1 MIDRRKRHDRKVLKK
16 LEKIFKEM
24 DAMDDP
30 LYLPPK
36 KKTDKE

>member
-1 MIDRRKRHDRKVLKK
+1 LKK

-30 LYLPPK
+30 LYLPPME
-36 KKTDKE
+36 KEKQ